1 MNNSSLKAGSTLQNG
16 KYEIIRTL
24 GQGGFGITYEANQVM
39 MDRHVCIKEFFIKE
53 YCDRYDVTGNV
64 SLGSTGNAEMVRQY
78 MAKFVKEAKTIAK
91 LNHPNII
98 SIYDVFEE
106 NNTAYYVMEFLPGES
121 LNDRVKNAGAIPEK
135 EALRYIYQIGDALS
149 YAHDHH
155 VMHLDIK
162 PSNIMLDGDRAV
174 LIDFGLSK
182 QYSET
187 GEQTSST
194 PVGISHG
201 YAPLEQYL
209 EGGVKEFSP
218 ETDVYSLGATLYKL
232 VTGLTPPP
240 APIVVQSGLPS
251 IPLSVSAPVRDA
263 IGKAMSVHKQER
275 PRSVKEFL
283 SILDNGVLKDS
294 TNEDEDATVVKK
306 SSEVKKTPSSKKR
319 NDVSSTGKD
328 GQLHPLTIGFLAI
341 GLFLGLIVSLIC
353 LLNVGDPLATRLFR
367 FAFLGTLIAIS
378 GLLLIL
384 LKKKIGFWAFISGGM
399 LAGFFGWLGI
409 KTAEPEFFGASSN
422 AALPWI
428 LSTVAAIGVV
438 TFLFLQIKNNNG
450 VRGWRLLKNS
460 LANKLQDRW
469 LWIIPVG
476 LTAVVGTCLYAFGGI
491 NIKIP
496 SPTGEIEGHGY
507 VDLGLPSGLLWATCN
522 VGAETPLEGGDYYAW
537 GETEQKDYYDSETY
551 SYYGQTYGACLPLS
565 SDVAHKKWGE
575 YWRMPTEEEMQEL
588 RWECEWYYTVVN
600 GVRGTK
606 VVSRKNKNWI
616 FFPAAGEYV
625 RDSIHDK
632 GMKARIWSAGSEDSG
647 EPRILALSE
656 TSDIMEFSPVLGA
669 NVRPVT
675 TLEKQ

>member
-1 MNNSSLKAGSTLQNG
+1 MNNSALLNAGSTLQNG
-16 KYEIIRTL
+16 KYEIIRAL

-121 LNDRVKNAGAIPEK
+121 LNDRVKNAGVIPEK
-135 EALRYIYQIGDALS
+135 EALRYIFQIGDALS
-149 YAHDHH
+149 YAHAHH

-251 IPLSVSAPVRDA
+251 ITSSVSAPVRDA
-263 IGKAMSVHKQER
+263 IEKAMSVHKQER

-283 SILDNGVLKDS
+283 SIFDIGVLKDS

-319 NDVSSTGKD
+319 NDVSSTGTD
-328 GQLHPLTIGFLAI
+328 SQLHPLTIGFLAI

-353 LLNVGDPLATRLFR
+353 LLNVGDPLVTRLFR

-378 GLLLIL
+378 GLLLVL

-399 LAGFFGWLGI
+399 LAGVFGWLGI
-409 KTAEPEFFGASSN
+409 KTAEPEFFGSSN
-422 AALPWI
+422 SALIWFLLAVAALG
-428 LSTVAAIGVV
+428 AI
-438 TFLFLQIKNNNG
+438 TFLFLQIKNKNG
-450 VRGWRLLKNS
+450 IPGWKLLKNG
-460 LANKLQDRW
+460 LADKIKDRW
-469 LWIIPVG
+469 LWVFPVG
-476 LTAVVGTCLYAFGGI
+476 LTTVVGICCYAFGL
-491 NIKIP
+491 NTKIP

-537 GETEQKDYYDSETY
+537 GETEQKDYYDLETY
-551 SYYGQTYGACLPLS
+551 HYDYKSNRLPLS
-565 SDVAHKKWGE
+565 NDVAYKKWGE

-616 FFPAAGEYV
+616 FFPAAGMYV
-625 RDSIHDK
+625 RDSIEDK
-632 GMKARIWSAGSEDSG
+632 GLKARIWSAGSDDG
-647 EPRILALSE
+647 DEPRMLALDN
-656 TSDIMEFSPVLGA
+656 TSDLTTFSTNWGA